1 MIRNVGTII
10 TFLSALFFPWQLT
23 AFLALILSLYEPWV
37 PVAVGLFIDTLYYV
51 PHGSVM
57 PFFTISGVLVTSLSF
72 FVRSRLKTGSIER

>member
-1 MIRNVGTII
+1 MIRHAGMIV

-23 AFLALILSLYEPWV
+23 AFLALIMAMYEPWV
-37 PVAVGLFIDTLYYV
+37 PVAVGLFVDTLYYV

-57 PFFTISGVLVTSLSF
+57 PIFTISGVLVTALSF